1 MCTSCQTTVP
11 SDWLISARRVATAC
25 KTSPSILHNSWLR
38 PELRPLNDFYFHRT
52 SPLSPIAPRDQPCSA
67 FISDSQTE
75 GKDEVSGVRCS
86 IINNRH
92 GNNVD
97 LPPALFRR
105 AVFSK
110 HQGQQGVG
118 TSSSS
123 LGINICTFVGY
134 STLSVRKIASIFNG
148 KSAQTYQEAC
158 FTVGLHCQPRQQVDD
173 KWILLKYGWW
183 PIS

>member
-1 MCTSCQTTVP
+1 M
-11 SDWLISARRVATAC
+11 
-25 KTSPSILHNSWLR
+25 
-38 PELRPLNDFYFHRT
+38 NDFYFHRT

-110 HQGQQGVG
+110 HQEQQGVG
-118 TSSSS
+118 TSSLS

-173 KWILLKYGWW
+173 KWILLKYG
-183 PIS
+183 

>member
-1 MCTSCQTTVP
+1 
-11 SDWLISARRVATAC
+11 
-25 KTSPSILHNSWLR
+25 
-38 PELRPLNDFYFHRT
+38 LNDFYFHRT

-105 AVFSK
+105 AVFSR

-158 FTVGLHCQPRQQVDD
+158 FTVSLHCQPRQQVDD
-173 KWILLKYGWW
+173 KWILLKYGNACPRKIDLGSTYGFGLWQRLCW
-183 PIS
+183 PMWTW